1 MNAAMQTK
9 SRDDF
14 SILPFRALIDGNSH
28 HSATEHLVAHQAR
41 LALPATPLMLE
52 KKEPRP

>member
-1 MNAAMQTK
+1 MNTAMRTK

-14 SILPFRALIDGNSH
+14 SILPFRTLPNGNSH

-41 LALPATPLMLE
+41 LTLPATPLMPE

>member
-1 MNAAMQTK
+1 MDTAMQTK

-14 SILPFRALIDGNSH
+14 SILPFRALVNRNSC
-28 HSATEHLVAHQAR
+28 HSTAERLVAHQTR
-41 LALPATPLMLE
+41 LTLPATPLMPE